1 MARREK
7 RTTSAKNQTREFEN
21 KNKNLHN
28 NNSSNNNSKIN
39 REKMK
44 SSHAIHDA
52 REFRQKSTKLRKMN
66 VCVKLHEIEF
76 LLNVRE
82 TERIRGKSLSSTRK
96 KSEVNE

>member
-28 NNSSNNNSKIN
+28 NNNNSKIY

-76 LLNVRE
+76 LLNVRVN
-82 TERIRGKSLSSTRK
+82 ERIRGKSSSSTRK